1 MSEKKIKVYLQD
13 PWRFPD
19 SPYYKYLIDSP
30 PDGISYL
37 NATNQKGV
45 LANKRFFWFSNFLK
59 RNIRRFA
66 DFFGFSFPNVHI
78 SPDGDYDIIHCAHCL
93 SKNENKPWVADIEG
107 VWQMYL
113 GKKKNI
119 PKENLRKILL
129 SKNCKKILPWTESVK
144 VELEKLFPE
153 IKNKIE
159 VVYPAIPEKKF
170 VKKKKNNIN
179 LIFSGRYFYWK
190 GGLDALE
197 SIDFLTKK
205 YKNVYGVINSEVPEK
220 IKNKYLQN
228 KKINFYGLIP
238 QEKLFE
244 LYRDSNIFIY
254 PGYSDS
260 FGFGYLEAM
269 SFGLPTVTVDGFAR
283 KEIIEE
289 GKIGFV
295 LRRSKD
301 LNPMKVNPSIV
312 NEIIGKASIL
322 IENKAIFR
330 KMSKECLKVIK
341 GGKFSLKVRNEKLKK
356 IYKFTK

>member
-144 VELEKLFPE
+144 V
-153 IKNKIE
+153 
-159 VVYPAIPEKKF
+159 
-170 VKKKKNNIN
+170 
-179 LIFSGRYFYWK
+179 
-190 GGLDALE
+190 
-197 SIDFLTKK
+197 
-205 YKNVYGVINSEVPEK
+205 
-220 IKNKYLQN
+220 
-228 KKINFYGLIP
+228 
-238 QEKLFE
+238 
-244 LYRDSNIFIY
+244 
-254 PGYSDS
+254 
-260 FGFGYLEAM
+260 
-269 SFGLPTVTVDGFAR
+269 
-283 KEIIEE
+283 
-289 GKIGFV
+289 
-295 LRRSKD
+295 
-301 LNPMKVNPSIV
+301 
-312 NEIIGKASIL
+312 
-322 IENKAIFR
+322 
-330 KMSKECLKVIK
+330 
-341 GGKFSLKVRNEKLKK
+341 
-356 IYKFTK
+356 